1 MAEPG
6 PERRFAACLPVDAE
20 AERALAGAARM
31 RLRAMTELVTLFG
44 GGGFLGR
51 YVAQALLRQGVRVR
65 LAGRDPKRAFFVKTQ
80 AALGQVQFAA
90 VDVAKPETVARA
102 VAGADAVVNLVGVLA
117 GDFEKLHVEGA
128 RTVAKAAAE
137 AGVKALVHVSA
148 IGADPR
154 SPSAY
159 GRSKG
164 EGETAVK
171 AAFPAATI
179 IRPSIV
185 FGPEDD
191 FVNRFAQLIQLLPI
205 VPVIG
210 PTTRFQPVYVAD
222 VAQAIAAATFDP
234 QAFGGRTY
242 EIGGPE
248 VITMADLNR
257 RIAAMIGR
265 TPTFL
270 DLPDGL
276 SGMIARLGFLP
287 GAPITMDQWTMLQR
301 DNVVS
306 EDAATIAAFGIQPAP
321 IGSVAPSWLV
331 RYRKA
336 GRFGT
341 ERKAS

>member
-1 MAEPG
+1 
-6 PERRFAACLPVDAE
+6 
-20 AERALAGAARM
+20 
-31 RLRAMTELVTLFG
+31 MTELVTLFG

-51 YVAQALLRQGVRVR
+51 YVAQALLRRGVRVR

-80 AALGQVQFAA
+80 AMLGQVQFVA
-90 VDVAKPETVARA
+90 VDVARPETVARA
-102 VAGADAVVNLVGVLA
+102 VAGADAVVNLVGILA
-117 GDFEKLHVEGA
+117 GDFEKLHVTGA

-137 AGVKALVHVSA
+137 AGAKALVHISA
-148 IGADPR
+148 IGANAH
-154 SPSAY
+154 SASAY
-159 GRSKG
+159 GHSKG
-164 EGETAVK
+164 EGEAAVK

-191 FVNRFAQLIQLLPI
+191 FVNRFAQLIQLLPM
-205 VPVIG
+205 VPVIS
-210 PTTRFQPVYVAD
+210 PTTLFQPVYVAD
-222 VAQAIAAATFDP
+222 VAQAIAAATLDP
-234 QAFGGRTY
+234 ETFGGKTY

-248 VITMADLNR
+248 VITMGDLNR

-265 TPTFL
+265 SPPFL
-270 DLPDGL
+270 DLPDSL
-276 SGMIARLGFLP
+276 SGLIARLGFLP
-287 GAPITMDQWTMLQR
+287 GAPITMDQWTMLQH

-306 EDAATIAAFGIQPAP
+306 GGAETIAAFGIAP
-321 IGSVAPSWLV
+321 TPLGSVAPSWLV